1 MRIPNRLAAE
11 TSTKLS
17 SAGLTSS
24 QERGLSTAA
33 AERFKHL
40 MTTPTN
46 YLTSLK
52 GKSVVLTGGGS
63 GIGEQYMRH
72 FIAAGA
78 FVTFSDIIVD
88 RAEKLVSA
96 LGSENVAFVPGNVLV
111 WQDQV
116 KLFKTA
122 LEKSPSKTIDIVIAN
137 AGIGTIDDS
146 IKHTED
152 SNGDPVEPELS
163 TLKVNIIGV
172 FYTVKLAMYYL
183 PKQPEGD
190 DRDRCI
196 IMTSSL
202 SGYLD
207 HKYAP
212 QYNASKHGVR
222 AITKSIRRSGPE
234 ENIRINLIAPW
245 FIRTSL
251 APQEFWDEVRASG
264 AEFCD
269 IADAG
274 KAATHLA
281 SDKRI
286 NGRALGIVP
295 KTCQARGYFDLEV
308 DDWNEDNYM
317 TAFQNGVIG
326 ANALIREGTKQTASE
341 PSGATL
347 DETSGSAAYR

>member
-1 MRIPNRLAAE
+1 MAPNTEFTRRQAIPGDTAPD
-11 TSTKLS
+11 LS
-17 SAGLTSS
+17 SL
-24 QERGLSTAA
+24 
-33 AERFKHL
+33 
-40 MTTPTN
+40 N
-46 YLTSLK
+46 

-78 FVTFSDIIVD
+78 FVTFSDIVVD
-88 RAEKLVSA
+88 RAEKLASE
-96 LGSENVAFVPGNVLV
+96 LGPENVAFVPGNVLI

-122 LEKSPSKTIDIVIAN
+122 HEKSTSKTIDIVIAN
-137 AGIGTIDDS
+137 AGVGAIDDS
-146 IKHTED
+146 ITHIED
-152 SNGDPVEPELS
+152 ANGDPAEPELT
-163 TLKVNIIGV
+163 TLKVNIVGV

-183 PKQPEGD
+183 PKQPSGD

-222 AITKSIRRSGPE
+222 AIMKSIRRSGPE

-281 SDKRI
+281 SDQRI
-286 NGRALGIVP
+286 NGRALAIVP
-295 KTCQARGYFDLEV
+295 KSFHERGYFDLEV
-308 DDWNEDNYM
+308 DDWNEENHL
-317 TAFQNGVIG
+317 TAYQNGVVG
-326 ANALIREGTKQTASE
+326 ANALVREEHAKQTMSDSSA
-341 PSGATL
+341 AAAAAL
-347 DETSGSAAYR
+347 DQSTGSAIS